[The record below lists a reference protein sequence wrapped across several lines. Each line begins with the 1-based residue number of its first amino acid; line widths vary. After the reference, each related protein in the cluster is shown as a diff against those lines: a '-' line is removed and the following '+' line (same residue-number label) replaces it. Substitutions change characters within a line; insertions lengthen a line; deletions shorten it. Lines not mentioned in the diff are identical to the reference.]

1 MDANGKKLYSLKQ
14 RITAHADQILVSTKE
29 RRAKNKILYSIL
41 KYFVAKKNLPCY
53 TIYNIWIILLCESTV
68 YTVRHFVFA

>member
-41 KYFVAKKNLPCY
+41 KYFVAKKNLLCY
-53 TIYNIWIILLCESTV
+53 TIYN
-68 YTVRHFVFA
+68 